1 MGDRCG
7 IGFLV
12 LNFDPC
18 FKRNLEKKVLGY
30 SKLRG
35 RRHQGIVYAGQIG
48 RIMIY
53 KTKNHLLCHSYLN
66 IFKSFPVPTK
76 KKHGNSRPSI
86 QYWTLVL
93 LQEDLKAVR
102 ERYGERR
109 EKDF

>member
-35 RRHQGIVYAGQIG
+35 RRHQGLVYAGQIG
-48 RIMIY
+48 RIMMY
-53 KTKNHLLCHSYLN
+53 KTKNTSFVSFLLKHLQKL
-66 IFKSFPVPTK
+66 
-76 KKHGNSRPSI
+76 PSA
-86 QYWTLVL
+86 Y
-93 LQEDLKAVR
+93 
-102 ERYGERR
+102 
-109 EKDF
+109 